1 VRIRSVTFFTNPGYP
16 LKERIVEEAGTQ
28 LAQLKRAIQD
38 VGFEVQ
44 TTRMATPP
52 FPVVC
57 KGSYSHVAAWART
70 IADVASSCGI
80 DYVSVGPALP
90 DESESSLALVDILS
104 ASPKIFASAIVAEP
118 ARGVSL
124 AAVRRAANTIFALST
139 VEADGFAN
147 LRFAALACVPP
158 GSPFFPAAYH
168 DDGGPAFAIAPEAA
182 ELAVEAAAN
191 ANTLREA
198 SGALTSSLR
207 QHAESL
213 LKAVGTSKCPARFLG
228 IDFSLAPFP
237 EASRSLG
244 AAFEKLGVPRAGLAG
259 SATAAAFWAS
269 ALDAAEF
276 PRTGFCGLLLP
287 PFEDSVLAAR
297 AADGSLTISNLLLY
311 ATLCGTGLDTIPLAG
326 ETTAEQ
332 IAPLLMDIAALAL
345 RHGKPLTARL
355 MPLPGKSPD
364 DSAAFDFAYFAPTRV
379 FSLPSEGVAGLFA
392 NGSEDWLKI
401 NKRN

>member
-1 VRIRSVTFFTNPGYP
+1 VRIRSLTFFANPGFP
-16 LKERIVEEAGTQ
+16 LDGRIVAEAGAQ
-28 LAQLKRAIQD
+28 LARLKRAVQD
-38 VGFEVQ
+38 AGYEVQ
-44 TTRMATPP
+44 TTRLATPP
-52 FPVVC
+52 FPIVC
-57 KGSYSHVAAWART
+57 QGKYFQVAAWARGL
-70 IADVASSCGI
+70 ADAAASHGM

-90 DESESSLALVDILS
+90 DEPESSVVLPDIVS

-118 ARGVSL
+118 ARGMSL
-124 AAVRRAANTIFALST
+124 AAVRRAAKTIVALST

-168 DDGGPAFAIAPEAA
+168 DDGGPAFAFAPEAA
-182 ELAVEAAAN
+182 ELAADAVAN
-191 ANTLREA
+191 ASTFQEA
-198 SGALTSSLR
+198 SHALTSSLQ
-207 QHAESL
+207 QHSETL
-213 LKAVGTSKCPARFLG
+213 EKAVGTLKDPARFLG

-244 AAFEKLGVPRAGLAG
+244 AAFEKLGVPRVGLAG
-259 SATAAAFWAS
+259 SATAAAFWTS
-269 ALDAAEF
+269 ALDAAAF

-297 AADGSLTISNLLLY
+297 VADGSLTISDLMLF

-326 ETTAEQ
+326 GTTAEQ
-332 IAPLLMDIAALAL
+332 ISPLLMDIAALAL

-355 MPLPGKSPD
+355 MPLPGKSPG
-364 DSAAFDFAYFAPTRV
+364 DSAAFDFSYFAPTRV
-379 FSLPSEGVAGLFA
+379 LSLPSEGVVGFFA
-392 NGSEDWLKI
+392 NLSEDWVKI